1 MEQNLMEL
9 ARRVWA
15 DRQVAA
21 ARAKRLGAKGVPYYM
36 MNLSHPAVRALYDE
50 WKASRSAR
58 KGTGAPTLPPDMM
71 GGRGLR
77 REDAPGDIERTCFEL
92 ELLGPEARRAIRER
106 LDRVEQTLAG
116 ARNGGG
122 TDGGDDLGTVCKA
135 ASGVQTGAGGA

>member
-1 MEQNLMEL
+1 MEQEQLEEL

-15 DRQVAA
+15 ERQIEA

-36 MNLSHPAVRALYDE
+36 MNLGHPAVRALYDE

-92 ELLGPEARRAIRER
+92 ELLGPEARRAIREH
-106 LDRVEQTLAG
+106 LERVDAVRAAG
-116 ARNGGG
+116 AEAFLRMR
-122 TDGGDDLGTVCKA
+122 V
-135 ASGVQTGAGGA
+135 

>member
-1 MEQNLMEL
+1 MNQEQLEEL
-9 ARRVWA
+9 ARRVYA
-15 DRQVAA
+15 ERKIEAT
-21 ARAKRLGAKGVPYYM
+21 RAKRMRTQEPPYYI

-106 LDRVEQTLAG
+106 LDRV
-116 ARNGGG
+116 
-122 TDGGDDLGTVCKA
+122 DGMRVTVADVDQERGKENA
-135 ASGVQTGAGGA
+135 